1 MEIIDIHAH
10 VYEKV
15 AGITQG
21 APMTSEKLGKVRIG
35 NRISHF
41 AGLHLKI
48 TSSPVETL
56 IGYMEWCGIDRA
68 LLMPNPYYGYHNDYF
83 IESVKK
89 YPEKLR
95 AVALVDLLKGEKAAK
110 ELADIYDT
118 TELFGF
124 KVETDSTF
132 QCAPGKRLADEDLLP
147 VWDCVNQY
155 HQPVFIH
162 LFTDEDIREMKKLI
176 DMFPNIT
183 WVICHMGADAA
194 SKGRIWIILR
204 FSCSG

>member
-35 NRISHF
+35 NRISQF
-41 AGLHLKI
+41 LPPAFEN

-118 TELFGF
+118 ANGW
-124 KVETDSTF
+124 
-132 QCAPGKRLADEDLLP
+132 Q
-147 VWDCVNQY
+147 
-155 HQPVFIH
+155 
-162 LFTDEDIREMKKLI
+162 IRI
-176 DMFPNIT
+176 FCRCGI
-183 WVICHMGADAA
+183 V
-194 SKGRIWIILR
+194 
-204 FSCSG
+204 

>member
-1 MEIIDIHAH
+1 M
-10 VYEKV
+10 K
-15 AGITQG
+15 
-21 APMTSEKLGKVRIG
+21 
-35 NRISHF
+35 N
-41 AGLHLKI
+41 

-118 TELFGF
+118 TELFDL
-124 KVETDSTF
+124 KWRRTVLSV
-132 QCAPGKRLADEDLLP
+132 CAGQA
-147 VWDCVNQY
+147 V
-155 HQPVFIH
+155 
-162 LFTDEDIREMKKLI
+162 
-176 DMFPNIT
+176 
-183 WVICHMGADAA
+183 
-194 SKGRIWIILR
+194 GR
-204 FSCSG
+204 

>member
-1 MEIIDIHAH
+1 
-10 VYEKV
+10 
-15 AGITQG
+15 
-21 APMTSEKLGKVRIG
+21 
-35 NRISHF
+35 
-41 AGLHLKI
+41 
-48 TSSPVETL
+48 
-56 IGYMEWCGIDRA
+56 
-68 LLMPNPYYGYHNDYF
+68 MPNPYYGYHNDYF

-162 LFTDEDIREMKKLI
+162 LLRMKISVK
-176 DMFPNIT
+176 
-183 WVICHMGADAA
+183 
-194 SKGRIWIILR
+194 
-204 FSCSG
+204 